1 MGHLK
6 NLPQLRIKTP
16 SLELRRLAPA
26 DAHKIF
32 LMSQEEGM
40 RTWLPSQVYDN
51 ESHAASIVG
60 FLISQYS
67 EPADPKRGP
76 FVLGV
81 SLTHTG
87 ELIGHVGL
95 SPIMEN
101 VEIGF
106 AIERAH
112 QGKGLAAEAVRAFCE
127 WGLGH
132 FSIDSILGVTS
143 ARNIASKKTLVRA
156 GFGKQKDALM
166 KFQGEEQAVEVFRF
180 TRRLSVPA
188 RSAA

>member
-1 MGHLK
+1 
-6 NLPQLRIKTP
+6 
-16 SLELRRLAPA
+16 
-26 DAHKIF
+26 
-32 LMSQEEGM
+32 M
-40 RTWLPSQVYDN
+40 RTWLPSQVYEN
-51 ESHAASIVG
+51 ESHAASIVS

-76 FVLGV
+76 YVLGV
-81 SLTHTG
+81 SLTHRK

-132 FSIDSILGVTS
+132 FSIDSIVGVTS

-180 TRRLSVPA
+180 GRLLSVPA
-188 RSAA
+188 SSEA